1 MFAKSNATNMRRC
14 ASRYTVYCLV
24 PVASD
29 HVAGACGLQL
39 MAARRSAVDGSTC
52 VRLYWRLRARSS
64 LKLRIDRSPR
74 ELYALRF
81 LRMFLAKQQRSIR
94 IQMDALQKK

>member
-1 MFAKSNATNMRRC
+1 
-14 ASRYTVYCLV
+14 
-24 PVASD
+24 
-29 HVAGACGLQL
+29 

-94 IQMDALQKK
+94 IQMDAALQKK